1 MRISPTS
8 PGHARPTGTTPK
20 FKLITG
26 ERLSDNEF
34 KCFIAIFKT
43 MKIKDVM
50 KKNLVSIDGER
61 KIIEACKLM
70 GEKRIGSVLVKLE
83 NKPYGIFTE
92 RDLLSKV
99 IAKGLDIK
107 KAKVKDYS
115 SHPLITVSGDYDVRE
130 CARIMADM
138 KIRRLLIT
146 SQGKIEGIFTASD
159 LARVLSK
166 SPLEF

>member
-1 MRISPTS
+1 
-8 PGHARPTGTTPK
+8 
-20 FKLITG
+20 
-26 ERLSDNEF
+26 LSNNEF
-34 KCFIAIFKT
+34 KWFAAISKT

-50 KKNLVSIDGER
+50 KKNLVSIDGES

-70 GEKRIGSVLVKLE
+70 GAKHIGSVLVTLE

-99 IAKGLDIK
+99 IARGLDIK
-107 KAKVKDYS
+107 TAKVKDYA
-115 SHPLITVSGDYDVRE
+115 SHPLITVSGDFSVRE
-130 CARIMADM
+130 CARIMSDM
-138 KIRRLLIT
+138 KVRRLIVT
-146 SQGKIEGIFTASD
+146 SRGKIEGIFTASD

>member
-1 MRISPTS
+1 M
-8 PGHARPTGTTPK
+8 
-20 FKLITG
+20 G
-26 ERLSDNEF
+26 ERLNDNEF
-34 KCFIAIFKT
+34 KCFTAIFKT

-50 KKNLVSIDGER
+50 NKNLVSIDGER

-70 GEKRIGSVLVKLE
+70 GEKHIGSVLVTLE

-92 RDLLSKV
+92 RDLLSKA
-99 IAKGLDIK
+99 IAKGLDIN
-107 KAKVKDYS
+107 KAKIKDYA
-115 SHPLITVSGDYDVRE
+115 SHPLITVSGDYEVRE
-130 CARIMADM
+130 CARIMSDM
-138 KIRRLLIT
+138 KIRRLIVA